1 VNYHDLPLTE
11 AEICRL
17 ILAEQRVNRERE
29 RFRNMGKPKGFTE
42 PRALLWPHGYTEQE
56 HRKRL
61 DRILAD
67 IERVK

>member
-1 VNYHDLPLTE
+1 MNYRDLPLTE

-42 PRALLWPHGYTEQE
+42 PRALLWPDGYSKAE
-56 HRKRL
+56 HDAAL